1 MPARTEG
8 RQGVR
13 VPARGAPAT
22 QPLPRLHPPPISLP
36 KFKAG
41 WAWQSAIR
49 GIRRTQL
56 WRSEAPRGLGGA
68 SRRPG
73 WAPARAGHL
82 PGPGTAGPPG
92 VRARAGAGPRAG
104 SGRVGRGRPTSPPPP
119 PPRHRDQL
127 LRTEEEE
134 GAERR
139 CGSAPSS
146 QPTAPPGIRRANQGP
161 HRPGPGWFVGSRKP
175 GNAPPPRASR
185 PGPPQVGLG
194 AETGQLLAGP
204 QPKAP
209 EYGLG
214 TDPGPV

>member
-73 WAPARAGHL
+73 SAPARAGHL

-104 SGRVGRGRPTSPPPP
+104 SWRVGRARPAHFASTSASPTPRSAAADGGRG
-119 PPRHRDQL
+119 RG
-127 LRTEEEE
+127 
-134 GAERR
+134 GAALWLSSEQ
-139 CGSAPSS
+139 SADRAAWDPES
-146 QPTAPPGIRRANQGP
+146 QPGPAPAGAGLVRR
-161 HRPGPGWFVGSRKP
+161 V
-175 GNAPPPRASR
+175 
-185 PGPPQVGLG
+185 
-194 AETGQLLAGP
+194 
-204 QPKAP
+204 
-209 EYGLG
+209 
-214 TDPGPV
+214 